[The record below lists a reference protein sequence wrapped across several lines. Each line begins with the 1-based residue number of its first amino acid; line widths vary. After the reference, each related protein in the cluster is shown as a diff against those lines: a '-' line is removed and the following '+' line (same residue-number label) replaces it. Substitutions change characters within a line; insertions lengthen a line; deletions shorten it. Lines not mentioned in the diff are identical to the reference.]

1 MNGTA
6 IRDASCY
13 LTLHNQCT
21 ALKHIKG
28 KSNTFKSR
36 NVKGD
41 ERKALAKSVEDMAF
55 PSKIYHRRLAA
66 LDETSFKMGNLKNV
80 PQSKNVMTQ
89 CKYENRKNNRV
100 DDSIIVSLQDLKR
113 VKLKRGSGFYTIYIF
128 SPVDCRIMVRKR
140 Y

>member
-6 IRDASCY
+6 LLDASCY

-55 PSKIYHRRLAA
+55 PGHSRSV
-66 LDETSFKMGNLKNV
+66 EFKN
-80 PQSKNVMTQ
+80 
-89 CKYENRKNNRV
+89 
-100 DDSIIVSLQDLKR
+100 SIN
-113 VKLKRGSGFYTIYIF
+113 FA
-128 SPVDCRIMVRKR
+128 
-140 Y
+140 